1 MFRPLG
7 DRVLIKPLSQE
18 KTTAS
23 GIVLPDTAQKESQEG
38 EIVAVGDGRIEDGT
52 TVDFAALGL
61 HPGVKVVFDKYGPD
75 EIKVDGTDMKVARLS
90 QLLGIIE

>member
-23 GIVLPDTAQKESQEG
+23 GLVLPDTAQKESQEG
-38 EIVAVGDGRIEDGT
+38 EIIAVGDGRLDNGK
-52 TVDFAALGL
+52 TVDLAALGL
-61 HPGVKVVFDKYGPD
+61 TVGVKVVFDKYGPD
-75 EIKVDGTDMKVARLS
+75 ELKVDGTDMKVAKLS

>member
-23 GIVLPDTAQKESQEG
+23 GLVLPDTAQKESQEG
-38 EIVAVGDGRIEDGT
+38 EIIAVGDGRLDNGK
-52 TVDFAALGL
+52 TVDLAALGL
-61 HPGVKVVFDKYGPD
+61 TVGTRVVFDKYGPD
-75 EIKVDGTDMKVARLS
+75 ELKVDGVDMKVARLS